1 MIIKGEIV
9 DLRVVAILVTVG
21 LAWSGLL
28 IGIIKWLLDRYQA
41 HIDKRFESLEKARE
55 DEQKKWEKARET
67 EQKEWQ
73 RIERELL
80 DFKAELPVLYVRRE
94 DNIRQEV
101 IINAKLD
108 ALAKMI
114 EALRGAK

>member
-1 MIIKGEIV
+1 MNYA
-9 DLRVVAILVTVG
+9 AIGITATLL

-28 IGIIKWLLDRYQA
+28 IGIIKWLLGRYQALYQA
-41 HIDKRFESLEKARE
+41 HIDKRFESLERGRE
-55 DEQKKWEKARET
+55 AEQKKWEKAREN

-80 DFKAELPVLYVRRE
+80 DFKAELPILYVRRE

-101 IINAKLD
+101 IISAKLD
-108 ALAKMI
+108 ALSKKLD
-114 EALRGAK
+114 ALREGA